1 MDKLKEKKIGIE
13 IRLRA
18 LREEITGGKIKADDA
33 KKKFDELRANLDQV
47 NREIAQAAAPVERQV
62 PAAGSTAD
70 MVKAMREKRA
80 ITLNGTGAINQIKEL
95 AKLLQQKT
103 PVLEKV
109 RMFYGPNAST
119 NIPVLSPGLATPA
132 KAAEGA
138 TNIAVDSTAAIGV
151 KSLTPKAYVSILP
164 VSLEALTLGIVDF
177 ESELNTIFSDTFSRT
192 FHNQIVSGAGTGG
205 DFQGLFTGIPSDNQM
220 DCDKAGYPQI
230 DDLVLLALTIRDYA
244 DDACIVLHPSIY
256 AGILS
261 DVTNQNLPY
270 REEMIRGKTIEG
282 VPLILTGSAP
292 SAVTAGSIVAVAG
305 RLSDYGFAVAGE
317 ISIDPIKKVGDTN
330 TYFQASMFANGA
342 KIIDKNFYG
351 LTTIAAAA

>member
-1 MDKLKEKKIGIE
+1 MDKLKEKKMGLE
-13 IRLRA
+13 IQIRA
-18 LREEITGGKIKADDA
+18 LREDITGGKIKADEA
-33 KKKFDELRANLDQV
+33 RKKFDELRAGLDQV
-47 NREIAQAAAPVERQV
+47 NKEIAQAAAPVEKRAG
-62 PAAGSTAD
+62 AAGIAAD
-70 MVKAMREKRA
+70 LAKAMMEKRA
-80 ITLNGTGAINQIKEL
+80 ITLNGAGAVNQIKEL

-119 NIPVLSPGLATPA
+119 NIPVLSPGLAAPA
-132 KAAEGA
+132 KAAEGE

-164 VSLEALTLGIVDF
+164 VSLEALTLGILDI
-177 ESELNTIFSDTFSRT
+177 ESELNAIFSDAFSRA
-192 FHNQIVSGAGTGG
+192 FHSQIVNGPGTDG
-205 DFQGLFTGIPSDNQM
+205 DFQGLFTGIPSGNQM
-220 DCDKAGYPQI
+220 KCAKAGYPQI

-256 AGILS
+256 AGVLS
-261 DVTNQNLPY
+261 DAANQNLPY

-292 SAVTAGSIVAVAG
+292 SSVAAGSIVAAAG

-317 ISIDPIKKVGDTN
+317 IAVDPIKKVGDTN

-351 LTTIAAAA
+351 LKTIAE